1 MRKTV
6 FIAIVL
12 LAACTDRGEPEIF
25 TYSVDVDETS
35 VVAVLMALDQISD
48 VDVDNLLQLTE
59 STAMDTEQQ
68 ERFAV
73 SFNGEDTEVLYHV
86 WREQE
91 DWVHLYFSS
100 ESEELT
106 AAIKMATTPLARAGD

>member
-1 MRKTV
+1 MRITV
-6 FIAIVL
+6 FIALFL
-12 LAACTDRGEPEIF
+12 LAGCAPRGEPEVF
-25 TYSVDVDETS
+25 TYSVDVDGPS
-35 VVAVLMALDQISD
+35 VGALLTALDQITD
-48 VDVDNLLQLTE
+48 VDVDDLLRLTE

-73 SFNGEDTEVLYHV
+73 SFNGADTEILYHV

-100 ESEELT
+100 DSEELT
-106 AAIKMATTPLARAGD
+106 GAIEAVAEPFARGGE